1 MHKLVILIE
10 PPDDWAAFDDTWPQF
25 LHHAE
30 GMPGLL
36 REATSRVDAFIYG
49 ERTYA
54 LMHELFFDTLEQARE
69 AMVSAE
75 GRQAGQVLQTLSRG
89 RMALFFADHKE
100 DDLENIRRLKVP
112 ASRLGCPRQDRL
124 PAAPALPGEEASEAA
139 GEEASEGRLES

>member
-25 LHHAE
+25 LHHAD

-69 AMVSAE
+69 AMASAE
-75 GRQAGQVLQTLSRG
+75 GRQAGQVLQALSHG

-100 DDLENIRRLKVP
+100 DDLENIKRLKV
-112 ASRLGCPRQDRL
+112 
-124 PAAPALPGEEASEAA
+124 
-139 GEEASEGRLES
+139 ES